1 MYIGQVV
8 FTMNA
13 HRTSCIY
20 NECKGDDSVLCY
32 DLCNQMLDHVCIE
45 HETKNGMK
53 VHDVDIFLDI
63 HVDTIYIILMV
74 KVVQKRDI

>member
-45 HETKNGMK
+45 QETKNGMK
-53 VHDVDIFLDI
+53 VHDVDIFSSSSE
-63 HVDTIYIILMV
+63 T
-74 KVVQKRDI
+74 